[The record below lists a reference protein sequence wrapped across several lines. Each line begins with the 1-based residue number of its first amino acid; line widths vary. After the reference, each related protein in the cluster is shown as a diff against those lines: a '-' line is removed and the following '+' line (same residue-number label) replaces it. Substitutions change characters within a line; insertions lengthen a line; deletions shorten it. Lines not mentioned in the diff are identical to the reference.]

1 MSDKHFEA
9 LVEQRIAETPD
20 WVFIEDL
27 IRTIVRMEL
36 EAEALQAENAK
47 LREALKDIAD
57 GSGHHVLPTAHEER
71 TRYWKSRH
79 NLFVG
84 IANEALDGANLE
96 GGAE

>member
-36 EAEALQAENAK
+36 EAAALQAENK
-47 LREALKDIAD
+47 RLREALEDIAD
-57 GSGHHVLPTAHEER
+57 GE
-71 TRYWKSRH
+71 
-79 NLFVG
+79 VG
-84 IANEALDGANLE
+84 DV
-96 GGAE
+96 